1 MAKLNKNAKAWS
13 VAGGKILEKIKPG
26 MPEAM
31 VEQIREQAN
40 DQALK
45 DVYGADYIDV
55 HGNPQEA
62 GIGSTQWL
70 LNVEEH
76 RAESASL
83 RGDRKIP
90 RSRRGQ
96 GRKRK
101 NPASPHC

>member
-1 MAKLNKNAKAWS
+1 MARTMLN
-13 VAGGKILEKIKPG
+13 L
-26 MPEAM
+26 
-31 VEQIREQAN
+31 
-40 DQALK
+40 
-45 DVYGADYIDV
+45 DV

-90 RSRRGQ
+90 RSRRGY
-96 GRKRK
+96 R
-101 NPASPHC
+101 SPSPGVLLSRGPR